1 MPILL
6 VTYHGGGEMP
16 TSPEARQ
23 QMAAAFGAWAAS
35 VGAALVDPGAPLGS
49 ARTVAS
55 GRVVDGQA
63 AATISGYSLLR
74 ADDLGAA
81 VRMVEEHPFLGR
93 GGTLQVIQAVDV
105 PG

>member
-1 MPILL
+1 MSTYL

-23 QMAAAFGAWAAS
+23 QMMAAFGAWATG
-35 VGAALVDPGAPLGS
+35 VGAALADPGAPLGP
-49 ARTVAS
+49 AKTGTS
-55 GRVVDGQA
+55 GQVVDGQT

-74 ADDLGAA
+74 AEDLGAA
-81 VRMVEEHPFLGR
+81 VKLVEGHPFLGR
-93 GGTLQVIQAVDV
+93 GGTLQVIQAVEL

>member
-1 MPILL
+1 MPTFL

-23 QMAAAFGAWAAS
+23 QMMAAFGAWATG

-49 ARTVAS
+49 AKTVMS

-63 AATISGYSLLR
+63 AATIAGYSLLR
-74 ADDLGAA
+74 AEDLGSA
-81 VRMVEEHPFLGR
+81 VKMVEGHPFLSR
-93 GGTLQVIQAVDV
+93 GGTLQVIQAVELQ
-105 PG
+105 G